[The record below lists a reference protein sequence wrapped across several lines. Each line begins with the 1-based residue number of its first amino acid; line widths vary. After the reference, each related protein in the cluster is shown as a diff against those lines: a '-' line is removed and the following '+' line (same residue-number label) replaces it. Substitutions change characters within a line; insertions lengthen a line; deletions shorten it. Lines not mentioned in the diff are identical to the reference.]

1 MSWRSQL
8 SWPCGTL
15 GTGLSSVCPL
25 LGGEGFSTPAPGSEG
40 ACRGLGAAVSTARRQ
55 AENNLASERA
65 RKPLPWTVVPQPR
78 GRGGKCRGCPQ
89 FSFILRPA
97 AGPKPPPQLQ
107 KLLLLLQQV
116 QSPSGRP
123 QELLPAPPA
132 QQALRPQRGVCAPP
146 ARHAASSGC
155 GVSSEARPRPLLTS
169 QQPLGVSVLLL
180 PPVRTR
186 LLQPWPGCSR
196 PRPMVLLPDFFS
208 CLATRVALP
217 PGPVCCRHSADHRGM
232 G

>member
-1 MSWRSQL
+1 M
-8 SWPCGTL
+8 
-15 GTGLSSVCPL
+15 
-25 LGGEGFSTPAPGSEG
+25 
-40 ACRGLGAAVSTARRQ
+40 STARRQ
-55 AENNLASERA
+55 AEDNLASERA
-65 RKPLPWTVVPQPR
+65 RKPLPWTVVPPA
-78 GRGGKCRGCPQ
+78 GGGGGQCRGCLQ

-132 QQALRPQRGVCAPP
+132 QQALRPQCRARALP
-146 ARHAASSGC
+146 ARHAASSRC
-155 GVSSEARPRPLLTS
+155 GVSSEARPQPLLTP

-180 PPVRTR
+180 PPVRTQ
-186 LLQPWPGCSR
+186 LLQPWPECSR
-196 PRPMVLLPDFFS
+196 PRPMVLLPDFSS

-217 PGPVCCRHSADHRGM
+217 PGPVCCRHSADHWGM